1 MQAPRTALAAE
12 AVGARLPRRLNRP
25 FDNNQA
31 ARDLHMCK
39 VHYKVCGCFRSE
51 SGAASFARIRG
62 YLSTLRKQSMALL
75 AALEAHFAGHILYS
89 TLG

>member
-1 MQAPRTALAAE
+1 
-12 AVGARLPRRLNRP
+12 
-25 FDNNQA
+25 
-31 ARDLHMCK
+31 MCK